1 MIESADDRALLDRL
15 ANQDQ
20 AAVRL
25 LFERH
30 HLKVFR
36 FILRL
41 VRNEAVAEEITNE
54 VFMEVWRHAKSYAG
68 NAAPLTWILSIAYH
82 RASSSLRAEGARSG
96 WMTPRQMKRLTIRRA
111 RKRRCWATD
120 KSALL
125 RGCIEALTMDQ
136 RLIVDLV
143 YYQELSVTEVSA
155 VVGIPEGTVKTRLFA
170 ARKRLSQM
178 LLAAGV
184 DRGWP

>member
-1 MIESADDRALLDRL
+1 MIESSDDRALLGRL

-20 AAVRL
+20 AAIRL

-30 HLKVFR
+30 HMKVFR

-41 VRNEAVAEEITNE
+41 VRNEAIAEELTNE

-68 NAAPLTWILSIAYH
+68 RAAPMTWILSIAYH
-82 RASSSLRAEGARSG
+82 RASSSLR
-96 WMTPRQMKRLTIRRA
+96 
-111 RKRRCWATD
+111 RKREEWLDNDMANEMTD
-120 KSALL
+120 DAPDPEVTLLTSDTSMAL
-125 RGCIEALTMDQ
+125 RNCIEALPAGQ
-136 RLIVDLV
+136 RMIVDLV
-143 YYQELSVTEVSA
+143 YYQELSVSDVSEVA
-155 VVGIPEGTVKTRLFA
+155 GIPEGTVKTRLFN
-170 ARKRLSQM
+170 ARKRLSKL

>member
-30 HLKVFR
+30 HVKVFR

-82 RASSSLRAEGARSG
+82 RASSSLRRRREEWLDDVKANE
-96 WMTPRQMKRLTIRRA
+96 TPDDTPGPEEALL
-111 RKRRCWATD
+111 ATD

-143 YYQELSVTEVSA
+143 YYQELSVAEVSA